1 MAPVRA
7 VGTVEVGA
15 RWRRDYRPDFPGVA
29 VWVDAVAEIEI
40 AAECFEDLGRVGE
53 VGGRSQGS
61 MPWGVESDLD
71 LDLDVDAPSP
81 EWGTVWSP
89 LSGSGR
95 EPRPGLLL
103 SVVRAGAVVA
113 YPTPLPDPPAGVLA
127 GVLARSLSGLRPIA
141 EHRSN
146 VLPVEAVPPRPRRA
160 ATPQKAHSDVRAL
173 VGVLVEILVGRRAAV
188 HAARWTAPEVRGKLR
203 IPRYARTA
211 ALKSVR
217 LAESGE
223 GVEALALLQDSG
235 RTRVIALRFDRSED
249 SRWQCTAL
257 QAG

>member
-15 RWRRDYRPDFPGVA
+15 RWRRDNRPDFPGVA

-71 LDLDVDAPSP
+71 LDLDLDVDAPSP

-113 YPTPLPDPPAGVLA
+113 YPTPLPDPPA

>member
-15 RWRRDYRPDFPGVA
+15 RWRRDNRPDFPGVA

-127 GVLARSLSGLRPIA
+127 RSLSGLRPIA

-188 HAARWTAPEVRGKLR
+188 HAARWTASEVRGKLR

>member
-15 RWRRDYRPDFPGVA
+15 RWRRDNRPDFPGIA

-40 AAECFEDLGRVGE
+40 AAECFEDLAGIQDSRGS
-53 VGGRSQGS
+53 GGRSQGMDDAGP
-61 MPWGVESDLD
+61 MPCA
-71 LDLDVDAPSP
+71 VDQPSP
-81 EWGTVWSP
+81 ESECGMAWSP

-103 SVVRAGAVVA
+103 SVVRAGAVIA

-127 GVLARSLSGLRPIA
+127 GALSRPEAAA
-141 EHRSN
+141 EPRPD
-146 VLPVEAVPPRPRRA
+146 VLPVEEAPSRPRPRRTA
-160 ATPQKAHSDVRAL
+160 PQKAYGEVRAL

-188 HAARWTAPEVRGKLR
+188 HAARWTDPEVRGKLR

-211 ALKSVR
+211 SLKSVR

-223 GVEALALLQDSG
+223 GIEALALVQDSG
-235 RTRVIALRFDRSED
+235 RTRVVALRFDRIED